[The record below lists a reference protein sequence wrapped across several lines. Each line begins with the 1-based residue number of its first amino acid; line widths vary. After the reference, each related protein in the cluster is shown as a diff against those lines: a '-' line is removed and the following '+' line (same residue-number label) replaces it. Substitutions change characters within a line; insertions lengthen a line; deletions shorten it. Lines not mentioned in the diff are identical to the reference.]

1 MKKSFLFRPL
11 PKIGFLKLFLVI
23 LPLLVGM
30 LFIFINPSNIDA
42 SDLLLIAWNPAHEL
56 LATGHVAA
64 EYPYPV
70 WTVIVMLPVVLWSQK
85 TAMLIWL
92 ACNLLMLAASLALLV
107 TSFEWELSPFLLG
120 LIISLSVYFLP
131 TLTSMWLGQLSIFS
145 LLILALTIH
154 FFLHQRWAWLGIVLG
169 LSFIKPQVMIFL
181 VGLILVWAL
190 WQRRWQVLFG
200 FGGVVAVLTLISL
213 PFISSPSQ
221 IIGGG
226 ISSHLGTY
234 ILRTSTIWGLCL
246 SLGAPWV
253 LPLIISL
260 GLMLWLGWTWLP
272 ILRINALSHQQV
284 LLSFSVAI
292 LVNLIALPYSW
303 MHNLTIL
310 LLPLGYSASMALKL
324 KGFARILW
332 LTLLFVVMHPLMVAL
347 FVLLSGE
354 DNTQAFQIIPA
365 LIVIPTMLFL
375 QKVTTKQA
383 S

>member
-1 MKKSFLFRPL
+1 MKNSSLFRPL
-11 PKIGFLKLFLVI
+11 PQIGFLKLFLVI
-23 LPLLVGM
+23 LLLLVGM
-30 LFIFINPSNIDA
+30 LFIFINPGNIDA
-42 SDLLLIAWNPAHEL
+42 SDLLLIAWNPAQEL
-56 LATGHVAA
+56 LATGHVSA
-64 EYPYPV
+64 EYPYPL
-70 WTVIVMLPVVLWSQK
+70 WTVIVMLPVVVWSQK
-85 TAMLIWL
+85 IAMLIWL

-120 LIISLSVYFLP
+120 LSISLSVYFLP

-154 FFLHQRWAWLGIVLG
+154 FFLHQRWTWLGIVLG

-200 FGGVVAVLTLISL
+200 FAGVVAVLTLISL

-253 LPLIISL
+253 LPLIISF

-284 LLSFSVAI
+284 LLSFSVAV

-324 KGFARILW
+324 KGFSRIFW
-332 LTLLFVVMHPLMVAL
+332 LTLLFFVMHPLMVTL

-365 LIVIPTMLFL
+365 LIVVPAMLYL
-375 QKVTTKQA
+375 QNVTAKQA